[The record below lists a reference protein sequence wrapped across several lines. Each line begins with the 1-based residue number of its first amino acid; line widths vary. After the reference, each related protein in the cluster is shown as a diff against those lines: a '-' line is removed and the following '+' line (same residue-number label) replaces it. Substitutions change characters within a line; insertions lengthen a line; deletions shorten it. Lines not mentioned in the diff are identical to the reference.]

1 MANANTKNNF
11 TQKKKKD
18 PRKITQQYLHNAGLY
33 YLERYSSSVE
43 NFRRVM
49 GRKIE
54 KSCTFHED
62 TNKSEHYE
70 SLEAVIESFKKY
82 NYLNDTAYTKTKIRS
97 MRRQGTSKNMIILK
111 LSQKG
116 LERGFIADLIK
127 EHDKDDN
134 DPFTAEQKD
143 EKYSAELTAAIK
155 TVRKK
160 KLGVFRKVKDD
171 DDLYHLKQKDLAAMA
186 RAGYSYQTSQ
196 KALSISAESLQN
208 NHTDIK

>member
-1 MANANTKNNF
+1 MTNANTKNNF
-11 TQKKKKD
+11 TKKTKKD

-54 KSCTFHED
+54 KSCAFHED
-62 TNKSEHYE
+62 ANKADHYE
-70 SLEAVIESFKKY
+70 SLDIVIDKFKTY

-116 LERGFIADLIK
+116 LERDFIADLIK
-127 EHDKDDN
+127 EHDKDN
-134 DPFTAEQKD
+134 HDPFRAEQED
-143 EKYSAELTAAIK
+143 DKYSAELAAAIK

-160 KLGVFRKVKDD
+160 KLGVFRKIKEG

-196 KALSISAESLQN
+196 KALSISAQSLQN
-208 NHTDIK
+208 KDIK